1 MGCGGLSSTIEKEE
15 AYFEKIHRKLQ
26 EGDINIPKLKE
37 SQTSYEKYNWEE
49 MLSKIPTELTE
60 DEKEKRFELWI
71 ELNNNKKYNYISYK
85 RLHYNLTTK
94 LDIPNIIRKKN
105 PIELAYKVACDRYRR
120 NRNSANMINYSI
132 FGWRGFRIFLVYLKE
147 YFEYWRHFKY
157 LENNGE
163 HKITLE
169 DFKKALSLMKKFN
182 CKINENKIEKEFN
195 NIDKGKGSISFDEFC
210 KEIIQKSINN
220 DENKKFDESE
230 IKKLK
235 KVV

>member
-60 DEKEKRFELWI
+60 DGKEKRFELWI

-105 PIELAYKVACDRYRR
+105 PIKLACEVACDKYHR
-120 NRNSANMINYSI
+120 NAANMINYLI
-132 FGWRGFRIFLVYLKE
+132 FGWREFRIFLVYLKE

-163 HKITLE
+163 HTITLE

-182 CKINENKIEKEFN
+182 CDINENKIEKEFN

>member
-15 AYFEKIHRKLQ
+15 ADFEKIHRKLQ

-37 SQTSYEKYNWEE
+37 SQTSYEKYKWEE
-49 MLSKIPTELTE
+49 MLLKIPTELTE
-60 DEKEKRFELWI
+60 DGKEKRFDLWI
-71 ELNNNKKYNYISYK
+71 ELNNNEKYNYISYK

-105 PIELAYKVACDRYRR
+105 PIKLAYKVACDRYH
-120 NRNSANMINYSI
+120 RNSANMINYLI
-132 FGWRGFRIFLVYLKE
+132 FGWREFRIFLVYLKE

-163 HKITLE
+163 HTITLE

-182 CKINENKIEKEFN
+182 CDINENKIEKQFN
-195 NIDKGKGSISFDEFC
+195 NIDYEGKGSISFDEFC
-210 KEIIQKSINN
+210 EVIIQNSIYN
-220 DENKKFDESE
+220 DENYKFDESE

>member
-37 SQTSYEKYNWEE
+37 SQTSYEKYKWEE

-60 DEKEKRFELWI
+60 DGKEKRFDLWI
-71 ELNNNKKYNYISYK
+71 ELNNNEKYNYISYK

-105 PIELAYKVACDRYRR
+105 PIELAYKVACDRYH

-132 FGWRGFRIFLVYLKE
+132 FGWREFRIFLVYLKE
-147 YFEYWRHFKY
+147 YFEYWCHFKY

-163 HKITLE
+163 HTITLE

-182 CKINENKIEKEFN
+182 CDINENKIEKEFN